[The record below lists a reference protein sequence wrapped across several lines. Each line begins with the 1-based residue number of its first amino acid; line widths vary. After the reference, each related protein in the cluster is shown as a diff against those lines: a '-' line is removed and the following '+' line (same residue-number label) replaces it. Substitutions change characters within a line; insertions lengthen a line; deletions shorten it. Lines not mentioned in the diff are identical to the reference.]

1 MLQAA
6 AALSINPLVQP
17 ETTGHGHAVD
27 ALVAAAFGP
36 GRYAKTAERLREGA
50 RPAAGF
56 VVETHGRVTG
66 AVRLWPITIG
76 GTPALFLGPIAV
88 DAGRRGDGQGAAL
101 VQACLDH
108 ARANSA
114 SGVLLVGDPPYFQR
128 FGFVAAPGV
137 TLPGPVDRRRVL
149 WAPITQA
156 SAAGAV
162 RAG

>member
-128 FGFVAAPGV
+128 FGFVAAPDAV
-137 TLPGPVDRRRVL
+137 LPGPVDRRRVL
-149 WAPITQA
+149 WAPILQPCP
-156 SAAGAV
+156 AGAV

>member
-6 AALSINPLVQP
+6 ALSIDPLVQS
-17 ETTGHGHAVD
+17 ETARHGHAVD
-27 ALVAAAFGP
+27 ALVEAAFGP

-88 DAGRRGDGQGAAL
+88 DAGQRGDGQGAAL

-114 SGVLLVGDPPYFQR
+114 SGVLLVGDPSYFQR
-128 FGFVAAPGV
+128 FGFVAAPDAA
-137 TLPGPVDRRRVL
+137 LPGPVDPRRVL
-149 WAPITQA
+149 WAPVMLA